1 MKKAFAVICGLVL
14 IASTLAFASTGTY
27 TGYVVDE
34 KCGAKGAH
42 AGAESCA
49 KKCIEGG
56 MPAVLVTDSDK
67 KVYQVENQDAV
78 TKFAGKHVT
87 VTASLSGDKLHIEDV
102 KEAPETK

>member
-1 MKKAFAVICGLVL
+1 MKKAFAVICVL
-14 IASTLAFASTGTY
+14 AMAATLALASTSTY

-56 MPAVLVTDSDK
+56 MAAVLVTDSDK
-67 KVYQVENQDAV
+67 KVYQVENQDSL
-78 TKFAGKHVT
+78 TKYAGKHVT
-87 VTASLSGDKLHIEDV
+87 VTASMKGDKLVVENV
-102 KEAPETK
+102 QEAPETK